1 MSHHEGYFD
10 AAAHSV
16 VVLRCR
22 LGTAAADECSKR
34 ECPAPGNWAQP
45 RQVSGLPNLHKVSDD
60 LYRGAQ
66 PTAEGFKQL
75 GSLGVKT
82 VVNLRSFHTDEGKI
96 DQHFRYEHIA
106 MKAWHPE
113 EEDVVRFLRI
123 VTDPKCVPVLV
134 HCQQGA
140 DRTGTM
146 CAIYRIAVQGWSK
159 EQALREMQD
168 GGYGFHG
175 AWQDLVQFVNDLDID
190 RIKQKAG
197 IKDAVH
203 HVSLK
208 DPPQTHALS
217 SPWNAKLFG
226 MRGYPGIPPGMTE
239 SQFFPLI
246 DEFGQYRHADW
257 PGKIHCAD
265 DLAQQK
271 AAEADELEHHP
282 GPTDWDIYGG
292 WQAGPQ
298 LAATGRF
305 RTEKL
310 NGKWWLVDPVGR
322 LFWSHG
328 IDSVHTGWSTTPI
341 TDRERWFTRLPA
353 KDSPYGKFYGRG
365 NWAPHNYYE
374 GKSYETYDFSAA
386 NLQRK
391 YGNDWGRQFHA
402 LLHRRLRSWGL
413 NTIGNWSEPS
423 ICQVRKTPYVVTI
436 HSSGRT
442 LEGSQGYWG
451 KFADVFD
458 SGFAA
463 SIRADAA
470 RQRAASADDPWCLGC
485 FVDNELGWGTE
496 LSLAEAALASP
507 ADQPAKRTFVADL
520 RSKYSSIESL
530 NAAWGTRHASWEAL
544 QASRT
549 VPDARKAY
557 DDLAAFATKTAE
569 QYFRVCR
576 EEVKRSAPHT
586 LYLGCRF
593 AWVNDRA
600 VRAAGKFCDLISF
613 NRYQKTLDGLR
624 LPNGV
629 DLPVVIGEFHFGA
642 LDRGMFHTGLV
653 ATASQDDRAD
663 AYRSYVRSAL
673 RHPQIV
679 GTHWFE
685 FGDEPVTGRGDG
697 ENYQIGFVDVCDTP
711 YVETIAASR
720 DIGEAMYRYRA
731 GVAAKK

>member
-1 MSHHEGYFD
+1 MASRGRGCSSLPAHRDRPQVRARAGALPAGGGPHGY
-10 AAAHSV
+10 HV
-16 VVLRCR
+16 
-22 LGTAAADECSKR
+22 
-34 ECPAPGNWAQP
+34 
-45 RQVSGLPNLHKVSDD
+45 
-60 LYRGAQ
+60 
-66 PTAEGFKQL
+66 
-75 GSLGVKT
+75 
-82 VVNLRSFHTDEGKI
+82 
-96 DQHFRYEHIA
+96 
-106 MKAWHPE
+106 
-113 EEDVVRFLRI
+113 
-123 VTDPKCVPVLV
+123 
-134 HCQQGA
+134 
-140 DRTGTM
+140 
-146 CAIYRIAVQGWSK
+146 AIYRIAVQGWSK

-470 RQRAASADDPWCLGC
+470 RQRVPRPTTHGAWAASSTTNWAGAPNCRWPKRLWLRPPISPPSGHSSPTCGRSIPRLRVSTRPGER
-485 FVDNELGWGTE
+485 VTHRGKPSRQVAPYPTPERPMTTWLPSPPRRQSST
-496 LSLAEAALASP
+496 SASV
-507 ADQPAKRTFVADL
+507 AKR
-520 RSKYSSIESL
+520 
-530 NAAWGTRHASWEAL
+530 
-544 QASRT
+544 
-549 VPDARKAY
+549 
-557 DDLAAFATKTAE
+557 
-569 QYFRVCR
+569 
-576 EEVKRSAPHT
+576 
-586 LYLGCRF
+586 
-593 AWVNDRA
+593 
-600 VRAAGKFCDLISF
+600 
-613 NRYQKTLDGLR
+613 
-624 LPNGV
+624 
-629 DLPVVIGEFHFGA
+629 
-642 LDRGMFHTGLV
+642 
-653 ATASQDDRAD
+653 
-663 AYRSYVRSAL
+663 
-673 RHPQIV
+673 
-679 GTHWFE
+679 
-685 FGDEPVTGRGDG
+685 
-697 ENYQIGFVDVCDTP
+697 
-711 YVETIAASR
+711 
-720 DIGEAMYRYRA
+720 
-731 GVAAKK
+731 